1 VHPLAEL
8 LLYRRSDSTIFRLD
22 SRVRFTVALT
32 ILLLT
37 LFARSFVAAAFLLV
51 VMLALAFLGKAL
63 SRLGRMAL
71 YSSPFI
77 AILSLLNLSIGF
89 TFPELSFV
97 AVKLYSFIAA
107 ATLVFLVIT
116 PDEVEYVMRWLR
128 LPRNLTFVSVTA
140 LRFVPLLLIELNQ
153 ILDAQRSRGLEVEG
167 RGVITRLRSL
177 KPIFIPMLIGVVS
190 RANELAEALES
201 RAYGA
206 VRKPTMLHAATL
218 TRADLLALLG
228 DLSLLVVFLYLPSID
243 MGLTR

>member
-8 LLYRRSDSTIFRLD
+8 LLYRRSDSAIFKVD
-22 SRVRFTVALT
+22 CRVRFTVALT

-37 LFARSFVAAAFLLV
+37 LFARSVVAAAFLLV
-51 VMLALAFLGKAL
+51 VTLILALLVKGL
-63 SRLGRMAL
+63 SRLVRMAL
-71 YSSPFI
+71 YSAPLI
-77 AILSLLNLSIGF
+77 VVLSLAFSMVYTLQ
-89 TFPELSFV
+89 ELSFV
-97 AVKLYSFIAA
+97 AVKLYTFIAA

-167 RGVITRLRSL
+167 RGVVTRLKNL

-201 RAYGA
+201 RGYGA
-206 VRKPTMLHAATL
+206 VRKPTMLYTPTFRLADVLAL
-218 TRADLLALLG
+218 AGDLL
-228 DLSLLVVFLYLPSID
+228 LLVIFLHLPSIE
-243 MGLTR
+243 MGPAG